1 MATIVRSNP
10 LRELERM
17 TADLGWPRV
26 APSAFSPSLDVL
38 ERDGKLHVRVDAPG
52 VAKDDLHVQV
62 EGGKLTIS
70 GERAAEETHDGDRFW
85 HFERSFGAFRRTL
98 TLPRGVDESSV
109 EASYNDGVLE
119 VVIDLPRKPEP
130 TRVEIR

>member
-1 MATIVRSNP
+1 MATIVRWNP

-52 VAKDDLHVQV
+52 VAKEDLHVEV
-62 EGGKLTIS
+62 NGGRLTIS
-70 GERAAEETHDGDRFW
+70 GERKSEETSEGDRFW
-85 HFERSFGAFRRTL
+85 HFERSFGSFRRTL

-109 EASYNDGVLE
+109 EANYNDGVLE